1 MKLSIIWFV
10 GGDADLR
17 QEFSQILTGLG
28 YQVHFC
34 ADYQVFQRKILSG
47 ECPDALILYSP
58 VNTQLVLKSLDFIRQ
73 RKIWHFLPVLV
84 LLPEVSPE
92 SMDRI
97 WEGGADGCLTLPISG
112 EEVDAALSKAFQRR
126 KIFS

>member
-1 MKLSIIWFV
+1 MKLSNLWFV

-17 QEFSQILTGLG
+17 QEFSRIFTELG
-28 YQVHFC
+28 YPCHFC
-34 ADYQVFQRKILSG
+34 ADYQVFQRKLLSG

-58 VNTQLVLKSLDFIRQ
+58 FNTQLVIKNIEYIRQ

-97 WEGGADGCLTLPISG
+97 WEAGADGCLVLPQSK
-112 EEVDAALSKAFQRR
+112 DDMDQALRKAFQRR

>member
-1 MKLSIIWFV
+1 MKLSVIWFV
-10 GGDADLR
+10 GGDNDLR
-17 QEFSQILTGLG
+17 QEFSRILADLG
-28 YQVHFC
+28 YQYHFC
-34 ADYQVFQRKILSG
+34 ADYQVFQRKLLSG

-58 VNTQLVLKSLDFIRQ
+58 VNTQQVLKNLEYIRQ

-97 WEGGADGCLTLPISG
+97 WEGGADGCLTLPQSKD
-112 EEVDAALSKAFQRR
+112 EMDQALRKAFQRR